1 MLLPLTALILALVG
15 SSIGQVTRITS
26 TKGPLFIDEL
36 GRSRIFRG
44 TNVVYK
50 AFPYVPQTT
59 ANANPVLSFNQA
71 DVDVLAAHGVSAI
84 RLGVLWAGV
93 EPTKGNYNQ
102 TYLAELTKIVQMC
115 SDAGIYV
122 LLDFHQD
129 LMSER
134 FCGQGVPP
142 YIVDTNPTANSGAAG
157 FPFPLS
163 FSSYKT
169 GSNGNPSNADCQSKI
184 WSLYSTSQS
193 LAVLFD
199 QLYNNK
205 NGVRDAFISFW
216 TVVAKTFLPFKNI
229 LGYDIIN
236 EPLPGDIY
244 GNSALLDVLTANRV
258 NVQPFYDVVST
269 AIRDVDPNAIIHFE
283 SIPLIQKE
291 VGFTKAPGDAQYSS
305 KSVLNFHYYDTVQSK
320 LNVSEAMGFRINSA
334 KTLNCGVFMGEFEMG
349 YGSGGST
356 LPSILTTFQA
366 ADTYL
371 LSAVGWEYKD
381 YVPDNALVMT
391 GTNNGLVDPTNMSV
405 RQDFAT
411 VFARPYA
418 HTIAGTPTSMQFI
431 DTTSVFTL
439 DFAFNGQPDAAGLT
453 EVRGRFDLFFKNG
466 FNVKVTS
473 SSGAFGVL
481 VGDSKGGSNSVT
493 VGPCLNNAPQSGAQ
507 VRVTI
512 APKDASDS
520 SSPSCPISTTLALPG
535 PSGATVSATTT
546 TKTSGSTAPHC
557 LSIRII
563 ALLLALAIFIS

>member
-1 MLLPLTALILALVG
+1 MVLLVPLTAIILALVG

-71 DVDVLAAHGVSAI
+71 DIDVLAAHGVSAI
-84 RLGVLWAGV
+84 RLGTRPPDFGVLWAGV

-134 FCGQGVPP
+134 FCGQGDKLV
-142 YIVDTNPTANSGAAG
+142 
-157 FPFPLS
+157 FQ
-163 FSSYKT
+163 T
-169 GSNGNPSNADCQSKI
+169 GDG
-184 WSLYSTSQS
+184 
-193 LAVLFD
+193 
-199 QLYNNK
+199 LYNNK

-258 NVQPFYDVVST
+258 NLQPFYDVVST
-269 AIRDVDPNAIIHFE
+269 AIRAVDPNAIIHFE

-366 ADTYL
+366 ADAYL

-493 VGPCLNNAPQSGAQ
+493 VGPCLKNAPQSGAQ

-546 TKTSGSTAPHC
+546 TKTSRSTAPHC
-557 LSIRII
+557 LSISII
-563 ALLLALAIFIS
+563 GLLALAIFFS